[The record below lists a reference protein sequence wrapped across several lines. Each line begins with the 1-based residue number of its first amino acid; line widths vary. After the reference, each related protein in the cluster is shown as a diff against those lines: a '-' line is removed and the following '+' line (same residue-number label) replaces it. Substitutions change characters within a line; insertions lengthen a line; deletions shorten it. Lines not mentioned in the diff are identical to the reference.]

1 MLNLRNLVLVASLF
15 MLSALNAFAAERF
28 TYELEA
34 FQAALNAGRPI
45 LVHVTAPWCPECK
58 AQKPIVAALAERPE
72 YKGLTIFEV
81 DFDTQKDALRGLRV
95 QKEST
100 LVIYKGKAEVARA
113 VGITKR
119 EAIETLMKR
128 AL

>member
-34 FQAALNAGRPI
+34 FQAALNAGKPI

>member
-15 MLSALNAFAAERF
+15 MLSALNAFAAERL

-34 FQAALNAGRPI
+34 FQVALNAGKPI

>member
-15 MLSALNAFAAERF
+15 MLSAVNAFAAERF

-34 FQAALNAGRPI
+34 FQAALNAGKPI

-100 LVIYKGKAEVARA
+100 LAIYKGKAEVARA